1 MKTLLSLILLSTA
14 VPAAAIPIEQLKT
27 DTKVLAS
34 DAFEGREPGSPGETK
49 TIDYL
54 VKRMTEMGLKPGNN
68 GQWTQDV
75 PTVSITTAPTPLQIA
90 GGKAPMTLAY
100 GPDQVVWTKRQ
111 TAEQA
116 LVNSPIVFIGYGI
129 NAPDRGWNDYEG
141 VDVRGKT
148 VVMLVNDADWWA
160 PTSGK
165 DAGPFNGKEQTY
177 YGRYILKFEEAV
189 RQGAAA
195 AIIIH
200 QEVPAAWPY
209 SVVTSTW
216 TGPQVDLDSPDKG
229 MGRLAV
235 EGWLS
240 LDAAKRLFASA
251 GLDLLALEKAAG
263 QRGFR
268 AVETGLTA
276 STKLENTIARSNSKN
291 VVGIIPGAKRPD
303 EVVLV
308 TAHWDHI
315 GRCTPD
321 ASGDDICNGALD
333 DAIGTAGLLA
343 IAADVMKGPRPER
356 SIAFL
361 AVTGEE
367 AGLLGSEYYARNPVF
382 PLAKTVGGV
391 NMDVLNV
398 FGKMDGF
405 TIIGAG
411 QSELEAI
418 ATRLATAQGRRILP
432 EDTPQNGFYFRSDH
446 FSLARRGVPM
456 LFGRGGGEVIGKP
469 PGFGLAAQANY
480 VAKQYHTPSDEYS
493 DDWDW
498 AGALQDLDMFRD
510 FSLDLANRKDW
521 PNWLPSSEFRA
532 IRDASRKTAP

>member
-1 MKTLLSLILLSTA
+1 MKTLLSVILLSTA
-14 VPAAAIPIEQLKT
+14 VPATAITVEQLKT

-34 DAFEGREPGSPGETK
+34 DEFEGREPGSPGETK

-54 VKRMTEMGLKPGNN
+54 VKRMTEIGLKPGNN

-75 PTVSITTAPTPLQIA
+75 PMVSITTAPTPLQIA

-111 TAEQA
+111 VAQQA

-141 VDVRGKT
+141 MDVRGKT

-160 PTSGK
+160 PASGK

-189 RQGAAA
+189 RQGAAG

-209 SVVTSTW
+209 SVVISSW
-216 TGPQVDLDSPDKG
+216 TGPQIDLDSADKG

-235 EGWLS
+235 EGWLNF
-240 LDAAKRLFASA
+240 DAATRLFASA
-251 GLDLLALEKAAG
+251 GLDLRQLEKAAG

-268 AVETGLTA
+268 AVETGLKA
-276 STKLENTIARSNSKN
+276 STKLENTIVRSNSKN
-291 VVGIIPGAKRPD
+291 VVGIIPGSKRPD

-315 GRCTPD
+315 GHCTPD
-321 ASGDDICNGALD
+321 ATGDDICNGALD
-333 DAIGTAGLLA
+333 NATGTAGLMG
-343 IAADVMKGPRPER
+343 IADDVLKGPRPDR
-356 SIAFL
+356 SMVFL

-367 AGLLGSEYYARNPVF
+367 SGLLGSEYYAKNPVY
-382 PLAKTVGGV
+382 PLGKTVGGV

-398 FGKMDGF
+398 FGKMDGL

-418 ATRLATAQGRRILP
+418 ATRLANAQGRKILAEAGP
-432 EDTPQNGFYFRSDH
+432 EKGHYFRSDH

-456 LFGRGGGEVIGKP
+456 LFARGGGEVAGKP
-469 PGFGLAAQANY
+469 PGFGRAAEDFY
-480 VAKQYHTPSDEYS
+480 VTKQYHTPSDEYS
-493 DDWDW
+493 P
-498 AGALQDLDMFRD
+498 DLDWSGAVDDLLLYRD
-510 FSLDLANRKDW
+510 VGLELANSDKW